1 MNISRKE
8 VKIVSVIAIVV
19 TSYITFI
26 LMALNLG
33 FTNMFLQ
40 VWLRSWAIA
49 ATLVFLSIL
58 FVAPVIRK
66 IMN

>member
-1 MNISRKE
+1 MSNSRKE
-8 VKIVSVIAIVV
+8 IKTVATIASVV

-26 LMALNLG
+26 LVALNLG
-33 FTNMFLQ
+33 FTNKFLFA
-40 VWLRSWAIA
+40 WLRSWAIA

-58 FVAPVIRK
+58 FVAPIIRI